1 VVLPV
6 EADINPSET
15 EHIPER
21 AVSHVEDVP
30 PEEPVITHTA
40 TILPFN
46 KAPMVAEGVWSP
58 QRWFD
63 WVTNGKL
70 TGMALNL
77 AKHALLQGQQQG
89 TAVLEVSPRYDVL
102 AHQSYETLKSCLLQ
116 DYPQLELQLAMVEP
130 IAETPAQIEERRLV
144 ELKQRAEVAFLA
156 DPIVQNLMKT
166 FNAQLIS
173 ESLIVGEKR

>member
-1 VVLPV
+1 
-6 EADINPSET
+6 
-15 EHIPER
+15 
-21 AVSHVEDVP
+21 
-30 PEEPVITHTA
+30 
-40 TILPFN
+40 
-46 KAPMVAEGVWSP
+46 
-58 QRWFD
+58 
-63 WVTNGKL
+63 
-70 TGMALNL
+70 MALNL